1 MKRFEVLMTLRAMNF
16 LQQCRK
22 PDRERIE
29 QKIALLETGYYA
41 LSEFEET
48 DANGRL
54 NDVTIV
60 QQYSIHYWIDSAD
73 EHVKVLDIKYAD
85 R

>member
-1 MKRFEVLMTLRAMNF
+1 MKRFEVLLTLRAINF
-16 LQQCRK
+16 LKQCKK

-29 QKIALLETGYYA
+29 NRIALLQTDYHS

-60 QQYSIHYWIDSAD
+60 QQYAIHYWIDPAD
-73 EHVKVLDIKYAD
+73 EHVKVLDIRNAD